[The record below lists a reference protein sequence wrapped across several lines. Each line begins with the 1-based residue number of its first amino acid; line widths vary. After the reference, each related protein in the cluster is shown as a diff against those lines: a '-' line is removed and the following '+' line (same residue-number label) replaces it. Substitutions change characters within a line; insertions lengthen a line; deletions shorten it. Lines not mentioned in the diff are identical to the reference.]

1 MSKNKRGAIMSYEEI
16 MCCNC
21 KKCTSKNIIE
31 YEIGTTK
38 VTKCKNFY
46 PKYKFDKTGASCPFF
61 VVFKDSEWYN

>member
-1 MSKNKRGAIMSYEEI
+1 MSYEEI

-21 KKCTSKNIIE
+21 KECIGKNIIE
-31 YEIGTTK
+31 YEIGTAK

-46 PKYKFDKTGASCPFF
+46 PKYKFDKMGASCPFF